1 MGLTLSSVG
10 MRANTKKIKTD
21 NERVVAIAG
30 NPNVGKSTIFNSLTG
45 MHQHTGN
52 WPGKTVTNAIGDFK
66 TEKNSYTIID
76 IPGTYSLISHSPEE
90 EVARDFLCFSSPQAV
105 IIVCDATCLE
115 RNLNLV
121 LQILEVS
128 DRVIVCVN
136 LLDEANRKGIKI
148 NLQKLSR
155 ILNVP
160 VIGTVGK
167 DKKSIKKIKQ
177 TLDKSFQNTPATPV
191 KVDYGKII
199 ESAVNIIETALISE
213 FPQIENKRWVSLK
226 LLEANPQIIKQLENK
241 YYTSLLENT
250 AVADGIKSALAIL
263 SVNNIRFDKLS
274 GILAETTVKK
284 AEEISK
290 EVSTYIREDYTVFDR
305 KTDKILTS
313 KRLGYPLM
321 ILLLGVVF
329 WLTISGANY
338 ISSAISC
345 VFDYL
350 ENGILY
356 ILGILGAPPLL
367 KDFIIEGLFRVPSWV
382 VSVMLPPMAIFFPLF
397 TLLED
402 VGYLPRIAFNLD
414 KPFKKCSGCGKQALT
429 MCMGFGC
436 NAAGVV
442 GCRIIDSKRERLLA
456 ILTNSLVPCNGRF
469 PALITVIS
477 IFIISTHSI
486 NTAVS
491 ALLLTV
497 AVMTGIAATFLV
509 TKFLSMT
516 FLKGTPSSYILEM
529 PPYRKPNIGQIVIR
543 SVFDRT
549 LFVLLRAVTVALPA
563 GIVIWFLTNITVN
576 NISLLNYCTEFLDPF
591 ASFFGLDGVLLT
603 AFILGL
609 PANEIVLPIAI
620 MVYSG
625 AEHLTEIASITAARE
640 IFIANGWTPI
650 TAICTVVFILFHWP
664 CSTTLITIKKETGSL
679 KWTALSLIIPT
690 ALGIITCAVL
700 KFIYGM
706 LSLHLF

>member
-1 MGLTLSSVG
+1 MGLTLSSMG
-10 MRANTKKIKTD
+10 IKANSKKIKTN
-21 NERVVAIAG
+21 NEKTIAIAG

-52 WPGKTVTNAIGDFK
+52 WPGKTVTNAVGLFK
-66 TEKNSYTIID
+66 TEKNSYSIID
-76 IPGTYSLISHSPEE
+76 IPGTYSLIAHSPEE

-105 IIVCDATCLE
+105 IAVCDATCLE

-128 DRVIVCVN
+128 QRVIVCVN

-148 NLQKLSR
+148 NLQKLSKL
-155 ILNVP
+155 LNVP

-167 DKKSIKKIKQ
+167 DKKSIKKIKSA
-177 TLDKSFQNTPATPV
+177 LDKSFQSTPLPPLTI
-191 KVDYGKII
+191 DYGETI
-199 ESAVNIIETALISE
+199 ESAITLIETELCRE
-213 FPQIENKRWVSLK
+213 FPEIENKHWVSLK
-226 LLEANPQIIKQLENK
+226 LLEANPKIIDQLENK
-241 YYTSLLENT
+241 YSKSLLENT
-250 AVADGIKSALAIL
+250 TVAESIKKALAVL
-263 SVNNIRFDKLS
+263 SENNIRFDKLS
-274 GILAETTVKK
+274 GLLAETSVKK

-290 EVSTYIREDYTVFDR
+290 EVITYNTEDYTAFDR

-313 KRLGYPLM
+313 KWLGYPLM

-338 ISSAISC
+338 ISSFLSLL
-345 VFDYL
+345 FDYL
-350 ENGILY
+350 ENGILH
-356 ILGILGAPPLL
+356 ILRFLKSPPIIE
-367 KDFIIEGLFRVPSWV
+367 DFIIEGLFRVPSWV

-414 KPFKKCSGCGKQALT
+414 KPFKRCSGCGKQALT

-477 IFIISTHSI
+477 IFVISAPHIGTAIST
-486 NTAVS
+486 
-491 ALLLTV
+491 LLLTA
-497 AVMTGIAATFLV
+497 AVVMGVGATFV
-509 TKFLSMT
+509 ITKFLSAT
-516 FLKGTPSSYILEM
+516 LLKGTPSSYILEM
-529 PPYRKPNIGQIVIR
+529 PPYRKPNVGQIIIR

-563 GIVIWFLTNITVN
+563 GIVLWLLTNITVN
-576 NISLLNYCTEFLDPF
+576 NITLLNYCTEFLDPF
-591 ASFFGLDGVLLT
+591 AGLIGLDGVLLT

-625 AEHLTEIASITAARE
+625 AGHLTEIASLTAARE
-640 IFIANGWTPI
+640 VFLANGWTPL
-650 TAICTVVFILFHWP
+650 TAICTVIFILFHWP

-690 ALGIITCAVL
+690 ALGILTCGVL